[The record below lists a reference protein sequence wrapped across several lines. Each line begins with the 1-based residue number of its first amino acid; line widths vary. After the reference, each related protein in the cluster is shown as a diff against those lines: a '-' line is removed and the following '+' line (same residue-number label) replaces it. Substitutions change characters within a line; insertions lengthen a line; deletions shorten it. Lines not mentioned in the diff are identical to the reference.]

1 MILKMFTLSAL
12 LPAFFICA
20 LSLPKT
26 LGDDWQPHNRIGLG
40 IDKYKDLYL
49 LDSQSSRVLH
59 FDSETGIYLGDYL
72 AASQIQAQ
80 SLTDISVC
88 SCGGAIALLDQKANT
103 LRVMDYE
110 GNSLWNK
117 KLDSLELKTPEN
129 GAVNIGLCQD
139 SDYEHTIVSTT
150 DSRLMHIAP
159 EGQMS
164 KSFPSSQKYTLNS
177 PKGVYMDF
185 IKQVFVCDS
194 GNGRVVKTSE
204 YGDYKGEFGKGTLA
218 NPVDVATSEDNE
230 RHIWVAD
237 QGAKKLFVFSES
249 FDLLFECGEGI
260 LQNPTTIVCDYLDS
274 GCFVAEEVSGKINI
288 YKFDKFGKLVL
299 SLLDATSKPMQKVMS
314 CAAGSYVIY
323 VRGGENRK
331 LVNPVQIQNEND
343 LMMEV
348 RPVAEIAG
356 YTVTWNQSSRTAT
369 FTRHN
374 SSVVIDAGNSTAVLN
389 GKKIEINPK
398 SFISKQ
404 KLMVPGATIEELFDI
419 SVVKNFNTVFFVSP
433 KLTKDQA
440 LPKVDEGKELLSQ
453 KCNKCHAAPAP
464 DTKTRNQW
472 PPIVKR
478 MALKLPGWISD
489 AEADK
494 IIQYLWGQ
502 AKPGN

>member
-1 MILKMFTLSAL
+1 MFTLAAL

-20 LSLPKT
+20 TAYPKA
-26 LGDDWQPHNRIGLG
+26 LGDDWQAHNRIGLG

-49 LDSQSSRVLH
+49 LDSSSSRVLH
-59 FDSETGIYLGDYL
+59 FDSETGIYLGDY
-72 AASQIQAQ
+72 ANASQMNAQ

-110 GNSLWNK
+110 GNNLWNK
-117 KLDSLELKTPEN
+117 ELSSPELKVPEN

-159 EGQMS
+159 EGQVS
-164 KSFPSSQKYTLNS
+164 KQFPTSTKYELNA

-194 GNGRVVKTSE
+194 GNGRVIKTSE
-204 YGDYKGEFGKGTLA
+204 YGDYKGEFGKGILE

-249 FDLLFECGEGI
+249 FESLFECGEGV
-260 LQNPTTIVCDYLDS
+260 LQNPTTVVCDYLDS
-274 GCFVAEEVSGKINI
+274 GCFVAEEVLGKINV
-288 YKFDKFGKLVL
+288 YKFDKYGKLVR
-299 SLLDATSKPMQKVMS
+299 SLLDATNKPLQKVIS
-314 CAAGSYVIY
+314 CTAGSYVLY

-331 LVNPVQIQNEND
+331 LVNPIQIQNERD
-343 LMMEV
+343 FMVEV
-348 RPVAEIAG
+348 RPVAEISG
-356 YTVTWNQSSRTAT
+356 YTVTWNHISRTAT
-369 FTRHN
+369 FTKGD
-374 SSVVIDAGNSTAVLN
+374 SIVAIDAKNSTAFVS

-404 KLMVPGATIEELFDI
+404 KLMVPGLVIEELFDI

-433 KLTKDQA
+433 KLSKDQA
-440 LPKVDEGKELLSQ
+440 LPKVDEGKELLAQ
-453 KCNKCHAAPAP
+453 KCNKCHTTPAP
-464 DTKTRNQW
+464 DTKTRGQW
-472 PPIVKR
+472 PSIVKR
-478 MALKLPGWISD
+478 MALKIPGWISD
-489 AEADK
+489 AQADK